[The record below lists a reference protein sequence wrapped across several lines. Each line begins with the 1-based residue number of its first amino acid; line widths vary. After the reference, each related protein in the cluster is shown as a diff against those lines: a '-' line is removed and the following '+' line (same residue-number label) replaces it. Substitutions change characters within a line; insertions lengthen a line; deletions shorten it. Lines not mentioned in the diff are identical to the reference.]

1 MELVSKQFEKERQRF
16 KKEMEK
22 LRLKLAKLDNENLSL
37 KTSMAQRTSQFQS
50 MQEELSAKTLKANTL
65 KQEVSF

>member
-1 MELVSKQFEKERQRF
+1 
-16 KKEMEK
+16 MEK